1 MLTFIRDIILSD
13 ILILIVL
20 IGTFLAVSNW
30 ALFRLKEY
38 LGYALGLVVG
48 LLVIIIFSS
57 LTPEAAVAQDL
68 DVNTTLNLF
77 QILFASFL
85 GLIIGSGSMLL
96 SRFGRGQQVQQSLK
110 VAIFVFLNVLLL
122 FLMLIS
128 PPDIRRMI
136 GIFAL
141 AFGSAALF
149 MMVIMRGWSR
159 QQSVT
164 SQGADPFGPSAGAGG
179 GGPRSR
185 LDQMRDQMR
194 GRDGD
199 R

>member
-38 LGYALGLVVG
+38 LGYALGMVVA
-48 LLVIIIFSS
+48 LLVIIIISS
-57 LTPEAAVAQDL
+57 LMPNAVVAQDL
-68 DVNTTLNLF
+68 NVNTTLNFF
-77 QILFASFL
+77 QIIFASFL
-85 GLIIGSGSMLL
+85 GLIIGGGSMIL

-128 PPDIRRMI
+128 PPDTRRMI

-149 MMVIMRGWSR
+149 VMVLMRGWTR
-159 QQSVT
+159 QQAFT
-164 SQGADPFGPSAGAGG
+164 SQGADPLGPGAGG
-179 GGPRSR
+179 GRSR
-185 LDQMRDQMR
+185 LDQMRDEMR